1 MATIQNKRG
10 TVLANVSGAALKPGE
25 IAFYIGNDA
34 NKGLGYVGIDGQAGT
49 AVPFRAGSAQTADT
63 ATKLATAQNISVT
76 GNVTAPAV
84 AFDGS
89 GAVTLNATIPNGV
102 ITKDMLGT
110 ILQDS
115 IDKAEDS
122 VQTITAATGNSGIT
136 IGGTATAPTIAI
148 KIDPA
153 ADNALKATADGLKV
167 ELEAAPEYTIVKKQ
181 TADAGDVSTYQLQKD
196 GVDVAGSIINIPLD
210 YLVKEATLKEVPVGG
225 DDSGLPDGHKYID
238 FVVNAKAGTGT
249 ETHIYLDVADLVDVY
264 TSGSAAGDPI
274 VVSVS
279 NDNKI
284 TATVTAG
291 TITKAMLVTDVQT
304 TLNKADT
311 ALQESDIVATGAA
324 GTNGTITVKG
334 NEIAVKGL
342 GDAAYRGVDTANG
355 VAGLDANGKL
365 PEGLIPDISDKYI
378 ELTEKGET
386 VATLDGDKKVPAAQL
401 RVATTTVVGV
411 VKASD
416 EIAVATD
423 GAMTV
428 NTVDCGIL

>member
-1 MATIQNKRG
+1 MAIIQNKRG
-10 TVLANVSGAALKPGE
+10 TVLANVSGATLKAGE

-63 ATKLATAQNISVT
+63 ATKLATAQNISIA
-76 GNVTAPAV
+76 GDVTATAV

-89 GAVTLNATIPNGV
+89 GAVALNATIANGA
-102 ITKDMLGT
+102 ITKDKLAT
-110 ILQDS
+110 ALQDS
-115 IDKAEDS
+115 IDKADDA
-122 VQTITAATGNSGIT
+122 VQSITAATGNSGVT
-136 IGGTATAPTIAI
+136 VGGTATAPTIAI
-148 KIDPA
+148 KVDPA
-153 ADNALKATADGLKV
+153 ADNVLKITADGLKV
-167 ELEAAPEYTIVKKQ
+167 EQGAAPEYTIVKKQ
-181 TADAGDVSTYQLQKD
+181 TADTGDVATYQLQKD
-196 GVDVAGSIINIPLD
+196 GADVAGSVINIPLD
-210 YLVKEATLKEVPVGG
+210 YLVKEATLKTVPAGG
-225 DDSGLPDGHKYID
+225 DASGLPVGHKYID

-249 ETHIYLDVADLVDVY
+249 ESHIYLDENDLVDVY
-264 TSGSAAGDPI
+264 TSGSAVGDPI
-274 VVSVS
+274 VVNVS

-342 GDAAYRGVDTANG
+342 GDAAFKNVDAANG

-365 PEGLIPDISDKYI
+365 PDNIIPDISDKYI
-378 ELTEKGET
+378 EVDEKGET
-386 VATLDGDKKVPAAQL
+386 VATLGADKKVPAAQL
-401 RVATTTVVGV
+401 AIATTTSVGV

-423 GAMTV
+423 GTMTV
-428 NTVDCGIL
+428 NIIDCGVL